1 MNSTDQTLWSVL
13 IGGAS
18 GLGGAAA
25 GWFGKRHQFARDDR
39 HDAAAEQAAAV
50 SERSELIRTITDS
63 LVEPLRAELKELREW
78 KSDAERRIGDLE
90 DRNDRLVAFVYR
102 LVGIIRTHGLDHEI
116 TPADIPPGIHL

>member
-1 MNSTDQTLWSVL
+1 MNGADQTLWSIL
-13 IGGAS
+13 IGGA
-18 GLGGAAA
+18 GTLGGAFA

-39 HDAAAEQAAAV
+39 NDAV
-50 SERSELIRTITDS
+50 NERSELIRTITDS

-78 KSDAERRIGDLE
+78 KADAERRIDALE

-102 LVGIIRTHGLDHEI
+102 LVGIIRAHGIDHEI

>member
-1 MNSTDQTLWSVL
+1 VNAADQTFWSVV
-13 IGGAS
+13 IGAGS

-25 GWFGKRHQFARDDR
+25 GWFGKRHQFMRDDR
-39 HDAAAEQAAAV
+39 ADLRAEQAAGVA
-50 SERSELIRTITDS
+50 ERSELIRTITES

-78 KSDAERRIGDLE
+78 KADAERRIDALE

-102 LVGIIRTHGLDHEI
+102 LIGIIRAHGIDHEI